1 MVHRRT
7 PGNRVAVPSG
17 WFIVVS
23 VAVVIVAAAWLGVL
37 LVTGSSSS
45 DEPPTAAPTAQAPT
59 PESAPEPTPTP
70 TPTPAPTSSPTPTE
84 TTEVPPVRD
93 ASVAVLNNTGIANLA
108 SRFSGQVTN
117 VGWTVS
123 GTGNWNGQIP
133 SNTVY
138 YPAGQQAAGEL
149 LAEDLGI
156 SRVLPSVAPMQT
168 DRLTLI
174 LSGPQQ

>member
-1 MVHRRT
+1 MDHRRT

-37 LVTGSSSS
+37 LVMGSPGS
-45 DEPPTAAPTAQAPT
+45 DDSPVAAPTAQPSA
-59 PESAPEPTPTP
+59 PESAPTPAPAPTPTV
-70 TPTPAPTSSPTPTE
+70 SPTPTE
-84 TTEVPPVRD
+84 TTEAPPVRD
-93 ASVAVLNNTGIANLA
+93 APVVVLNNTGIANLA
-108 SRFSGQVTN
+108 SRFSGQVTAA
-117 VGWTVS
+117 GWSVS

-138 YPAGQQAAGEL
+138 YPAGQREAGEL
-149 LAEDLGI
+149 LADDLGLD
-156 SRVLPSVAPMQT
+156 RVLPSVAPMQM

>member
-1 MVHRRT
+1 MVEHRRT

-23 VAVVIVAAAWLGVL
+23 VAVVIVAAAWFGVL
-37 LVTGSSSS
+37 VLTGSS
-45 DEPPTAAPTAQAPT
+45 DDGEQPTAAPTLA
-59 PESAPEPTPTP
+59 SPTPTP
-70 TPTPAPTSSPTPTE
+70 TPTPSESASPSPSPSPSPTE
-84 TTEVPPVRD
+84 TTEAPPQRD
-93 ASVAVLNNTGIANLA
+93 SGVAVLNNTGIANLA
-108 SRFSGQVTN
+108 STFSGRVAGA
-117 VGWTVS
+117 GWTVS

-138 YPAGQQAAGEL
+138 YPPGQQDAGEL

-156 SRVLPSVAPMQT
+156 GRVLPSVAPMQM

>member
-1 MVHRRT
+1 MDHRRT

-23 VAVVIVAAAWLGVL
+23 VAVVIVAAAWFGVL
-37 LVTGSSSS
+37 LLMGSSDSG
-45 DEPPTAAPTAQAPT
+45 DQQTAAPPAASST
-59 PESAPEPTPTP
+59 PAPTPTP
-70 TPTPAPTSSPTPTE
+70 TPTPSASPSPSPSETSEAPPQ
-84 TTEVPPVRD
+84 RD
-93 ASVAVLNNTGIANLA
+93 AGVAVLNNTGIANLA
-108 SRFSGQVTN
+108 SSFSGRVAGA
-117 VGWTVS
+117 GWTVS

-138 YPAGQQAAGEL
+138 YPAGQQDAGEL
-149 LAEDLGI
+149 LADDLGI
-156 SRVLPSVAPMQT
+156 DRVLPSVAPMQM

>member
-1 MVHRRT
+1 MDHRRT

-37 LVTGSSSS
+37 LVTGSSGS
-45 DEPPTAAPTAQAPT
+45 DEPPTAAPPAA
-59 PESAPEPTPTP
+59 SPTPTQ
-70 TPTPAPTSSPTPTE
+70 TPTPAPTPTASPTPTK
-84 TTEVPPVRD
+84 TTEAPPVRD
-93 ASVAVLNNTGIANLA
+93 AAVVVLNNTGIANLA
-108 SRFSGQVTN
+108 STFSGQVTTA
-117 VGWTVS
+117 GWAVS

-138 YPAGQQAAGEL
+138 YPAGQQEAGEL
-149 LAEDLGI
+149 LADDLGI
-156 SRVLPSVAPMQT
+156 DRVLPSVSPMQM